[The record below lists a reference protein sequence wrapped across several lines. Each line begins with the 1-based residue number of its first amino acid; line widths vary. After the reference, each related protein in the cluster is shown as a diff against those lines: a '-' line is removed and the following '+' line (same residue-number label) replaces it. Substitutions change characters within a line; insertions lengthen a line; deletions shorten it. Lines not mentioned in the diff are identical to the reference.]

1 MILITPPQ
9 LKLIC
14 PTISIERAKVL
25 ADLMNEICP
34 RYGMDTRDEFKE
46 FLANVAQE
54 SGEFSHKTENMNYRA
69 DRLAA
74 VWPHRYS
81 VTKKPPYIPNA
92 RAKALHLKPV
102 EIANDVYGGRMG
114 NIQLMDGYYFR
125 GGGFIGLTGR
135 EVYTLYQKF
144 VNQRDKT
151 RLTVDQVANLVR
163 TEDRWALDSACWFF
177 SVLKSLNDEAER
189 DEWLKIVKSING
201 GYIGLADRNRYMDRV
216 NKVLPE

>member
-1 MILITPPQ
+1 MLITPSQ

-81 VTKKPPYIPNA
+81 VTKKPPYIPNS

-114 NIQLMDGYYFR
+114 NDQSGDGYRFR

-135 EVYTLYQKF
+135 DTYTRYAKHIG
-144 VNQRDKT
+144 KP
-151 RLTVDQVANLVR
+151 VAETADLVR
-163 TEDRWALDSACWFF
+163 STDKYAMDSAVWFF
-177 SVLKSLNDEAER
+177 SVLKGLNDEAER

-201 GYIGLADRNRYMDRV
+201 GYIGLADRNRYMERV